1 MSAKG
6 SGDIL
11 LAGML
16 LLASKCRK
24 SAMFAIEKQQLDG

>member
-16 LLASKCRK
+16 LLASKSRK